1 MADVTL
7 TLLGKPGCHLCDE
20 ARLVVDRVAADLDA
34 EGRPVRVVERSIL
47 DDPELERRFHDD
59 IPVVL
64 IGDAIH
70 GRWRFDPERLR
81 AAVLESAG

>member
-7 TLLGKPGCHLCDE
+7 TLLGKPGCHLCDD
-20 ARLVVDRVAADLDA
+20 AKLVVDRVAADLSA
-34 EGRPVRVVERSIL
+34 AGRPVQVVERSIL

-64 IGDAIH
+64 IDGEVH
-70 GRWRFDPERLR
+70 GRWRFDAEGLR
-81 AAVLESAG
+81 AALLTAAG